1 MYNLKGDKMEQV
13 NDILE
18 QRGSRYGDFK
28 THADITQTLKAVKNL
43 YVKSLNKGLNPSQ
56 HESLDMIFHK
66 IGRIINGDPNYVDSW
81 VDIAGYAQLVVNQLE
96 GKKDNGESERS
107 HRGKTS
113 LKSTIKR
120 GTGKLGSN
128 LRKKNKGTKTL
139 NTGYG
144 PGFTGGQIF

>member
-1 MYNLKGDKMEQV
+1 MEQV

-43 YVKSLNKGLNPSQ
+43 YVKTLNKDLNPSQ
-56 HESLDMIFHK
+56 NESLDMIFHK
-66 IGRIINGDPNYVDSW
+66 IGRIINGDPNYADSW

-107 HRGKTS
+107 HGSTTS
-113 LKSTIKR
+113 VKESIKR
-120 GTGKLGSN
+120 GRKKLGSN
-128 LRKKNKGTKTL
+128 IRKKNKGTKTKQPR
-139 NTGYG
+139 YDA
-144 PGFTGGQIF
+144 